1 MTPIS
6 QRQPFIF
13 LLISLIACGDAEE
26 NHEPPFG
33 IVLLSALMAIAGVG
47 ALIYGAVSGVIPC

>member
-1 MTPIS
+1 MNPMS
-6 QRQPFIF
+6 KPNPFIF
-13 LLISLIACGDAEE
+13 QLVSLIACGDAEE

-33 IVLLSALMAIAGVG
+33 IIILSVLMAIAGVG